1 MRKNYKNI
9 ALTVLF
15 VFSAIFIQQCR
26 DCPSKP
32 IKQSKIES
40 YIFNQIYKMNS
51 NGAYIYYAPDSI
63 PMNTVDSV
71 FFTFRPETALVSHFS
86 FKEGLMACKPVF
98 PETQA
103 LGDSLKIITL
113 TQFDDQHPIN
123 SDVSDCFQLSEDFYN
138 GFGQQS
144 KLSYPIN
151 QFKRFSNNSY
161 ILLTL
166 ELVKKPQYK
175 SQKLKLIVYKNEL
188 VNSYNLELPTLM
200 FY

>member
-1 MRKNYKNI
+1 MNNTFKKI
-9 ALTVLF
+9 GLFALF
-15 VFSAIFIQQCR
+15 VFSTLFIQQCR

-32 IKQSKIES
+32 VQQSKIKS

-71 FFTFRPETALVSHFS
+71 FFTFRPETAFVSHFG

-123 SDVSDCFQLSEDFYN
+123 SDISDCFQLSEDFYN

-151 QFKRFSNNSY
+151 QFKRFSNSDNF
-161 ILLTL
+161 LTL

-188 VNSYNLELPTLM
+188 VNSYSLELPTLM

>member
-1 MRKNYKNI
+1 MNKTFKKI
-9 ALTVLF
+9 GLFALF
-15 VFSAIFIQQCR
+15 VFSTLFIQQCR

-32 IKQSKIES
+32 VQQSKIKS

-51 NGAYIYYAPDSI
+51 NGVYVYYAPDSI

-71 FFTFRPETALVSHFS
+71 FFTFRPETALVSHFN
-86 FKEGLMACKPVF
+86 FKEGLMACDPVF
-98 PETQA
+98 PQIQA

-123 SDVSDCFQLSEDFYN
+123 SDISDCFQLSEDFYN
-138 GFGQQS
+138 SFGQQS

-151 QFKRFSNNSY
+151 QFKRFSNSDNF
-161 ILLTL
+161 LTL

>member
-1 MRKNYKNI
+1 MNKTLKKI
-9 ALTVLF
+9 GLFALF
-15 VFSAIFIQQCR
+15 VFSTLFIQQCR

-32 IKQSKIES
+32 VQQSKIKS
-40 YIFNQIYKMNS
+40 YIFNQIYKINS
-51 NGAYIYYAPDSI
+51 NGAYVYYAPDSI

-71 FFTFRPETALVSHFS
+71 FFTLRPETALVSHFN
-86 FKEGLMACKPVF
+86 FNEGLMACDPVF
-98 PETQA
+98 PQTQA

-138 GFGQQS
+138 SFGQQS

-151 QFKRFSNNSY
+151 QFKRFSNSDNF
-161 ILLTL
+161 LTL

-188 VNSYNLELPTLM
+188 VNSYNLELPNLM

>member
-1 MRKNYKNI
+1 MNKTFKKI
-9 ALTVLF
+9 GLFALF
-15 VFSAIFIQQCR
+15 VFSTLFIQQCR

-32 IKQSKIES
+32 VQQSKIKS

-51 NGAYIYYAPDSI
+51 NGVYVYYAPDSI

-71 FFTFRPETALVSHFS
+71 FFTFRPETALVSHFN
-86 FKEGLMACKPVF
+86 FKEGLMACDPVF
-98 PETQA
+98 PQTQA

-138 GFGQQS
+138 SFGQQS

-151 QFKRFSNNSY
+151 QFKRFSNSDNF
-161 ILLTL
+161 LTL

-188 VNSYNLELPTLM
+188 VNSYNLELPNLM

>member
-1 MRKNYKNI
+1 MNKTFKKI
-9 ALTVLF
+9 GLFALF
-15 VFSAIFIQQCR
+15 VFSTLFIQQCR

-32 IKQSKIES
+32 VQQSKIKS

-51 NGAYIYYAPDSI
+51 NGVYVYYAPDSI

-71 FFTFRPETALVSHFS
+71 FFTFRPETALVSHFN
-86 FKEGLMACKPVF
+86 FKEGLMACDPVF
-98 PETQA
+98 PQTQA

-138 GFGQQS
+138 SFGQQS

-151 QFKRFSNNSY
+151 QFKRFSNSKNF
-161 ILLTL
+161 LTL
-166 ELVKKPQYK
+166 ELVKKPQYR

>member
-1 MRKNYKNI
+1 MRKYYKNT

-15 VFSAIFIQQCR
+15 VFSALFIQQCR

-32 IKQSKIES
+32 VQQSKIKS

-51 NGAYIYYAPDSI
+51 NGVYVYYAPDSI

-71 FFTFRPETALVSHFS
+71 FFTFRPETALVSHFN
-86 FKEGLMACKPVF
+86 FKEGLMACDPVF
-98 PETQA
+98 PQTQA

-123 SDVSDCFQLSEDFYN
+123 SDISDCFQISEDYYN
-138 GFGQQS
+138 GSGQQS

-151 QFKRFSNNSY
+151 QFKQFSSSTNF
-161 ILLTL
+161 LTL
-166 ELVKKPQYK
+166 KMFKRPKFKNQEIKIL
-175 SQKLKLIVYKNEL
+175 VYKNDL
-188 VNSYNLELPTLM
+188 VNAYNLLM
-200 FY
+200 PNLVFY

>member
-1 MRKNYKNI
+1 MNNSFKKI
-9 ALTVLF
+9 GLFALF
-15 VFSAIFIQQCR
+15 VFSTLFIQQCR

-32 IKQSKIES
+32 VQQSKIKS
-40 YIFNQIYKMNS
+40 YIFNQIYQMSS
-51 NGAYIYYAPDSI
+51 NGSYVYYVPDSI

-71 FFTFRPETALVSHFS
+71 FFTFRPETALVSQFS

-123 SDVSDCFQLSEDFYN
+123 SDISDCFQISEDYYN
-138 GFGQQS
+138 GSGQQS

-151 QFKRFSNNSY
+151 QFKQFSGSTNF
-161 ILLTL
+161 LTL
-166 ELVKKPQYK
+166 
-175 SQKLKLIVYKNEL
+175 KLFKRPKFQNQQFKLLVYKQDQA
-188 VNSYNLELPTLM
+188 SAYNLVTPNLV